1 MGSRPVAHGV
11 AGLYLASGV
20 SFLRAEESVFEA
32 MVTGWRA
39 QQLGGRGLGEDY
51 VTGTVRAVRQF
62 HAHAGSWPWLW
73 SAGLFDEW
81 MLDLVCRC
89 GSWRR
94 RRSAAT
100 SWRCGSSATI

>member
-81 MLDLVCRC
+81 MLDLVSVTSR
-89 GSWRR
+89 SWQIG
-94 RRSAAT
+94 
-100 SWRCGSSATI
+100 W

>member
-1 MGSRPVAHGV
+1 MAHGV

-62 HAHAGSWPWLW
+62 HAHAGS
-73 SAGLFDEW
+73 
-81 MLDLVCRC
+81 C
-89 GSWRR
+89 GSGTHAGMSPPAVPCARGVVAVVVVGGIVR
-94 RRSAAT
+94 
-100 SWRCGSSATI
+100 